1 MSLAVF
7 AEYKV
12 CMVTNGSNMLD
23 LTAHCPYSQHSKEEE
38 DTNIIFAGDYTKIL
52 YLE

>member
-12 CMVTNGSNMLD
+12 CMVTNGYNMLD
-23 LTAHCPYSQHSKEEE
+23 LTAHCPYSQHSKE